1 MVCLPSRHNP
11 THGNQT
17 KIGHSFITNTTQPE
31 YLNLPQQELFAF
43 EEYGC
48 VHGEVVYSS
57 LLTDG
62 KKLQT
67 VLGSDVTITVRNNS
81 IYVNAAK
88 LVDPDYLTSNGVFH
102 VLDRYLAFNSLVPM
116 SLVTDIGD
124 PQRPLPKQHCWSP

>member
-1 MVCLPSRHNP
+1 LDLVCLPSRQNP

-17 KIGHSFITNTTQPE
+17 KIGHSFATNTTQPE
-31 YLNLPQQELFAF
+31 FLNFTQQEVFAL
-43 EEYGC
+43 EDYAC
-48 VHGEVVYSS
+48 VHGEVAYSP

-88 LVDPDYLTSNGVFH
+88 LVDPDYLISNGVLH
-102 VLDRYLAFNSLVPM
+102 LIDRYLAFNSLVFM
-116 SLVTDIGD
+116 SFG
-124 PQRPLPKQHCWSP
+124 H